1 MIIAVDGF
9 AATGKSTLA
18 KMLSKYYEIP
28 FVDSGALYRGITF
41 FSIENDFIKGG
52 ELDQEALR
60 TRLSEVKMKFDSQTG
75 DLYLNDKNIAEKI
88 RRAEVSEYVSTIA
101 ALDFVR
107 AFVLSELRQMGNQ
120 NGLIM
125 DGRDVGTV
133 VFPDADFK
141 FFFNASPEVRAE
153 RRFEEITAKG
163 QKITFDEVLQNLL
176 IRDKTDSE
184 RDLAPLKKAEDAI
197 EVDTSNLTIN
207 QVFDFLIRTIALK

>member
-1 MIIAVDGF
+1 
-9 AATGKSTLA
+9 
-18 KMLSKYYEIP
+18 
-28 FVDSGALYRGITF
+28 
-41 FSIENDFIKGG
+41 
-52 ELDQEALR
+52 
-60 TRLSEVKMKFDSQTG
+60 LSEVKMKFDSQTG

>member
-41 FSIENDFIKGG
+41 FSIVNDFIKGG
-52 ELDQEALR
+52 ELDQDALR

-88 RRAEVSEYVSTIA
+88 RGAEVSEYVSTIA

>member
-52 ELDQEALR
+52 ELDQDALR

-88 RRAEVSEYVSTIA
+88 RGAEVSEYVSTIA

>member
-18 KMLSKYYEIP
+18 KMLSKHYEIP

-41 FSIENDFIKGG
+41 FSIENDFIKGE

>member
-52 ELDQEALR
+52 ELDQDALR

>member
-41 FSIENDFIKGG
+41 FSIENDFIKGE

-88 RRAEVSEYVSTIA
+88 RGAEVSEYVSTIA

>member
-1 MIIAVDGF
+1 MIIALDGF

-18 KMLSKYYEIP
+18 KMLSKHYKIP
-28 FVDSGALYRGITF
+28 FIDSGALYRGITF
-41 FSIENDFIKGG
+41 FSIENDFIKEG

-60 TRLSEVKMKFDSQTG
+60 VHLSELKMKFDPQTG
-75 DLYLNDKNIAEKI
+75 DLYLNDKNVSEKI

-107 AFVLSELRQMGNQ
+107 AFVLRELRQMGNQ

-141 FFFNASPEVRAE
+141 FFFNASPEVRAQ
-153 RRFEEITAKG
+153 RRFEEITTKD

-184 RDLAPLKKAEDAI
+184 RDLAPLKKADDAI
-197 EVDTSNLTIN
+197 EVDTSNLTIS
-207 QVFDFLIRTIALK
+207 QVFDFLTRTIDFK

>member
-41 FSIENDFIKGG
+41 FSIENDFIKGE

>member
-60 TRLSEVKMKFDSQTG
+60 TCLSEVKMKFDSQTG

-88 RRAEVSEYVSTIA
+88 RGAEVSEYVSTIA

>member
-41 FSIENDFIKGG
+41 FSTENDFIKGE

-88 RRAEVSEYVSTIA
+88 RGAEVSEYVSTIA

>member
-1 MIIAVDGF
+1 
-9 AATGKSTLA
+9 
-18 KMLSKYYEIP
+18 
-28 FVDSGALYRGITF
+28 
-41 FSIENDFIKGG
+41 
-52 ELDQEALR
+52 
-60 TRLSEVKMKFDSQTG
+60 
-75 DLYLNDKNIAEKI
+75 LYLNDKNIAEKI
-88 RRAEVSEYVSTIA
+88 RGAEVSEYVSTIA

>member
-18 KMLSKYYEIP
+18 KMLSKHYEIP

-52 ELDQEALR
+52 ELDQDALR
-60 TRLSEVKMKFDSQTG
+60 TRLSEVKMKFDPQTG
-75 DLYLNDKNIAEKI
+75 DLYLNDKNVAEKI

-101 ALDFVR
+101 AVDFVR
-107 AFVLSELRQMGNQ
+107 AFVLRELRQMGNQ

-207 QVFDFLIRTIALK
+207 QVFGFLIRTIALK